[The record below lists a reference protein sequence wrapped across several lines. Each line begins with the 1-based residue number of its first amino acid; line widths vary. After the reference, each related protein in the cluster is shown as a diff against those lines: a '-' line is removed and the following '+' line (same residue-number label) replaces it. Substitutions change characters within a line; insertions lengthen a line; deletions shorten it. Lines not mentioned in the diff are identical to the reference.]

1 MVMIWQK
8 LDLSLRIPAKKD
20 YPGCVSQERPLQRS
34 SQAINISK
42 LAGTNQEG
50 NWVAI
55 KFKNGESDFF
65 SERVFPQF
73 SLVPPPE
80 VMAGV
85 FIALG
90 LAPKG
95 KSVFSS

>member
-1 MVMIWQK
+1 MAIIWQK
-8 LDLSLRIPAKKD
+8 LDLNLRIPAKKD
-20 YPGCVSQERPLQRS
+20 YPGCVFRGRPLRRL
-34 SQAINISK
+34 SQAINTSK

-50 NWVAI
+50 NWVAV
-55 KFKNGESDFF
+55 KFKKGESGFF
-65 SERVFPQF
+65 SERVFLKF
-73 SLVPPPE
+73 FVPPPE

-85 FIALG
+85 FITLG